1 MGVNRGSVDRFAPT
15 RGLVTE
21 ANKGEFPQDAA
32 VDLDNVTI
40 LQDGTV
46 MRRRGMCIEPGGDIE
61 DAAYPLDVLA
71 RDNASVGYYLWKNVG
86 ESGIDYAV
94 LQFADRVIIKENTL
108 PLSEATVKLT
118 VDLGA
123 APWVRPFQ
131 TAADAQCEFIADRQ
145 FLIITNKWCNAAL
158 VYNNQAGPTPV
169 LFAEELTPFIRVEKA
184 LAPEVK
190 SFTYGATITPEQE
203 FDLRNGGW
211 PYTTIIATDSVGTNA
226 TKGDPVRN
234 CLTVLGEYPSSSVLF
249 NGCKLR
255 EAVSENAIG
264 AFDPFKVQSVNFGQG
279 LAPVGKFTTEFHK
292 LAVGPRLTEM
302 SDSETGSGIISADPP
317 PVFSVDTRLQAVC
330 LHAGRAF
337 YAAKRYD
344 GQDIIMMSR
353 LYDSMFVG
361 QSVGERSLEKCY
373 QAADPTAEI
382 VNDLIAT
389 DGITMAPS
397 GTGDIFKLV
406 EFGQGVIVFAQQ
418 GVWLLG
424 GNSQLTGITAT
435 NFRFVQ
441 VDDEPVLGPRSV
453 VLAGDNLLYMSR
465 SGIKALAYDEQGNLT
480 SANITETTIDSVYR
494 GFNLGALGLAQ
505 GLYDENERNVFWTIP
520 GTGNAAGKFKA
531 DCTEVLVLSLD
542 IQGFYLYSIRSDVGG
557 FYPRLLFPIQAEQTE
572 TDVFQEAITTI
583 GGDPITTVGGDPL
596 TVEIEV
602 TVQDVPTLG
611 FAAVRDDG
619 TNFAVEYVRPCDDT
633 FYDFSYLGGTNGI
646 PAEGVDYTSYIEFAY
661 LYPSTKNV
669 AIMAPYVNSWFLNKR
684 PAEINKISIVY
695 PT

>member
-61 DAAYPLDVLA
+61 DEVYPLDVLA

-94 LQFADRVIIKENTL
+94 LQFADKVIIKENTL

-118 VDLGA
+118 VDLGT

-145 FLIITNKWCNAAL
+145 FLIVTNKWCNAAL

-184 LAPEVK
+184 LAPEAK

-211 PYTTIIATDSVGTNA
+211 PYTTYIATDSVGTNA

-302 SDSETGSGIISADPP
+302 SDSENGPGIISGAPP

-353 LYDSMFVG
+353 LYDSAFVG

-406 EFGQGVIVFAQQ
+406 EFGQGVIVFAQR

-424 GNSQLTGITAT
+424 GNNQLTGITAT

-505 GLYDENERNVFWTIP
+505 GLYDENARVVFWTIP
-520 GTGNAAGKFKA
+520 GIGNSLGKFKA

-542 IQGFYLYSIRSDVGG
+542 IQGFYLYSIQSDVGG
-557 FYPRLLFPIQAEQTE
+557 FYPRLLFPMQAEQTE
-572 TDVFQEAITTI
+572 TDTVQEAVTTI
-583 GGDPITTVGGDPL
+583 GGDPVTTIGGDPL
-596 TVEIEV
+596 TIDVSV
-602 TVQDVPTLG
+602 TVVDVPTVG
-611 FAAVRDDG
+611 FATVRDDG
-619 TNFAVEYVRPCDDT
+619 TNFAVEYNRPSDDT
-633 FYDFSYLGGTNGI
+633 FYDWAYLGGTNGI

-684 PAEINKISIVY
+684 PEEINKITVVY
-695 PT
+695 PS